1 MTLGVIGIISGVLAG
16 TGFWQFLLYVI
27 QNKKQTD
34 SAQSRM
40 LLGLAHDKICWLSK
54 QYISRGSI
62 TAEEYENLV
71 TYLYLPYKEM
81 GGNGT
86 AERLI
91 LEVKKLPIS

>member
-1 MTLGVIGIISGVLAG
+1 MTLTIVGIISGVLAG
-16 TGFWQFLLYVI
+16 TGFWQFLLYII

-34 SAQSRM
+34 SAESQM
-40 LLGLAHDKICWLSK
+40 LLGLAHDRICWLSK
-54 QYISRGSI
+54 QYINRGSI

-71 TYLYLPYKEM
+71 TYLYVPYKNL

-91 LEVKKLPIS
+91 QEVIRLPIM